1 MKAMNWKQLTKSKP
15 LLIGSSLIALL
26 LLMMLISLFYTPYGP
41 NDMNSGMRL
50 SHPQLSHL
58 FGTDN
63 FGRDIFSR
71 IMKGSQ
77 TAFLIGLSSVLI
89 GLSLGVLIG
98 AISGYFGGWLD
109 EVIMRLMDAMLAFP
123 GILLAIMLVS
133 VFGPGLNNT
142 IMALG
147 IMSIP
152 SFSRIARSGFMQYK
166 EFDFVKATI
175 AKGAGPLR
183 VIWYHIL
190 PNIASSL
197 IVATSL
203 RFSGSILAEAGLSYL
218 GLGVQPPDPSWGRML
233 NEAQPFMINAPWY
246 VLITGVII
254 TIMVLGFNLLGDGLR
269 DLYDRKS

>member
-1 MKAMNWKQLTKSKP
+1 MNWRQLTKSKP

-26 LLMMLISLFYTPYGP
+26 LLMMLVSLFYTPYGP
-41 NDMNSGMRL
+41 NDMNSAIRL
-50 SHPQLSHL
+50 SHPQLTHL

-77 TAFLIGLSSVLI
+77 TSFLIGLSSVLI
-89 GLSLGVLIG
+89 GLTLGVLIG

-109 EVIMRLMDAMLAFP
+109 EVIMRVMDAMLAFP

-142 IMALG
+142 IIALG

-166 EFDFVKATI
+166 EFDFVKAAI

-183 VIWYHIL
+183 VIWHHIL